1 MTNRDIMSIFKG
13 RYSELKVDDYRPLC
27 NEFVKGK
34 EGITIWLENGDILM
48 YFPNTE
54 SEEVNNVLQ

>member
-13 RYSELKVDDYRPLC
+13 RYPELKVDDYRPLWD
-27 NEFVKGK
+27 EFVKDK
-34 EGITIWLENGDILM
+34 EGITIWLENGDTLM

-54 SEEVNNVLQ
+54 NKGVNNVLQ